1 MKTLILALFALTP
14 HAQIANDAVTRR
26 RVANDAVTPR
36 VGAIVVV
43 NHRATNDLYRAI
55 VDFARALPDA
65 TTHWWQDGRAAPMV
79 ARLRRAGVRIVARQL
94 DVPVPQERNKVWP
107 WYNRLFARDVL
118 WRGLPG
124 THVLIVQAD
133 AGTCGGAQGFDP
145 GWLRYDFVGGENLHG
160 RYNGGVSLRSLR
172 AQRSANRRP
181 QRKGM
186 NEDSRLYTFCAR
198 APGCHLAPREAAGA
212 FALTQPGICHFGGA
226 IPWAY
231 HQATR
236 DRRGG
241 EWLRAACPNA
251 AWRFN
256 ASSAWP
262 AAASVTYPAGGV
274 KHIPSTGPLRMTPVV
289 QSNRR
294 ETKLCV
300 NSYPL
305 YLEVLVLA
313 HDVVGVQQAGHG
325 HLLRRERLGLLR
337 RLGLLLLTI
346 KLLVRAVVGELLQGH
361 EEVPQVRLEGRE
373 VHP

>member
-1 MKTLILALFALTP
+1 MKMLILALLALTP
-14 HAQIANDAVTRR
+14 RAQI
-26 RVANDAVTPR
+26 ANDAVTPR

-43 NHRATNDLYRAI
+43 DHRATQHLYRAI
-55 VDFARALPDA
+55 IDFSRALPDA
-65 TTHWWQDGRAAPMV
+65 TTHWWQDGRAAPRDAMV
-79 ARLRRAGVRIVARQL
+79 ARLRRAGVRVVARQL
-94 DVPVPQERNKVWP
+94 DVPAPQERNKVWP

-124 THVLIVQAD
+124 THVLVVQAD
-133 AGTCGGAQGFDP
+133 AGTCGGAQALDV

-231 HQATR
+231 HQASR
-236 DRRGG
+236 DRRCG
-241 EWLRAACPNA
+241 EWLRAACPNT

-262 AAASVTYPAGGV
+262 AAASVRYPADGV
-274 KHIPSTGPLRMTPVV
+274 
-289 QSNRR
+289 
-294 ETKLCV
+294 
-300 NSYPL
+300 
-305 YLEVLVLA
+305 
-313 HDVVGVQQAGHG
+313 
-325 HLLRRERLGLLR
+325 
-337 RLGLLLLTI
+337 
-346 KLLVRAVVGELLQGH
+346 
-361 EEVPQVRLEGRE
+361 
-373 VHP
+373 